1 MKKFYFLL
9 LFIFLTVHSK
19 IFSQNT
25 SDLASVRGFV
35 YEEATGEPA
44 IFCNVYL
51 EGTTYGSSTDVNGYF
66 LISHIPPGNY
76 LLTITY
82 LGYDTIRK
90 KVNLQAGK
98 IFSENFYLKK
108 SAVNLQTIVVNAE
121 RQEAKTQTKTSVVT
135 ITPKTINKIPS
146 IGGQADIAQY
156 MQVVPG
162 VIFTGDQGGR
172 FYVRGGSPIQNQV
185 LLDGMTIYNPL
196 HSIGLYSV
204 FETDL
209 IRNASIYTGGYNAEY
224 GTRISS
230 IMDITYKDGNKKRLS
245 GAVGLTTF
253 GARAMLEGPLSKQK
267 SPKEGAVTFVL
278 STKGSYLAESSKVLY
293 SYANENGL
301 PFNYFDLYGKVTLSA
316 ANGSKVSFF
325 GFNFKDKVKEYESI
339 ADFGWNSWGAG
350 TRFVVIP
357 GKSTVLIEG
366 LFSYSEYR
374 TSIESTALTPRES
387 YIGGFNGNVDFTYF
401 IGKSSLKYG
410 ISLVGNTTDYQYTGL
425 NDITISQ
432 KENSTQLGL
441 YVKYK
446 LTAGKLIIE
455 PGFRLQWYASISE
468 ISPEPRLSVKYNVTD
483 RFRLKFAGGLYS
495 QNFVSAT
502 SDRDVVNLFYGFLT
516 SPENLPENF
525 DGKEVTSKLQKSDH
539 AILGAEFD
547 IGKHVN
553 LNVEGY
559 YKYFPQLTNINRQK
573 IYTEESAPPGASE
586 VLVKDFILEKG
597 NAYGVDAVVK
607 YDYRNFYVWL
617 VYSLGYVHRKYEN
630 EKGEMISYT
639 PHYDRRHNVN
649 FLFSYSM
656 GSKKQ
661 YEFNVR
667 WNLGTGFPFNQVQG
681 FYEYLTMPGGVN
693 TDYVHENGKL
703 GLIYGELY
711 GGRLPVY
718 HRLDLD
724 FKRTFFFSDRT
735 RLSLNF
741 SITNVYNRKN
751 VFYVDLVSNEVVYQL
766 PIMPSFG
773 LNFYF

>member
-1 MKKFYFLL
+1 MKKLYSSLFFLII
-9 LFIFLTVHSK
+9 FITTTFAQST
-19 IFSQNT
+19 
-25 SDLASVRGFV
+25 DLASVRGFV
-35 YEEATGEPA
+35 YEEESGEPA
-44 IFCNVYL
+44 IFCNVFL

-66 LISHIPPGNY
+66 LISHVPPGKY
-76 LLTITY
+76 ILSITY
-82 LGYDTIRK
+82 LGYDTIRQPVTLEK
-90 KVNLQAGK
+90 GK
-98 IFSENFYLKK
+98 IFSSNFYLKK
-108 SAVNLQTIVVNAE
+108 SSVKLETVVVNAE

-156 MQVVPG
+156 LQVVPG

-172 FYVRGGSPIQNQV
+172 FYVRGGSPIQNKV
-185 LLDGMTIYNPL
+185 ILDGMTIYNPI

-230 IMDITYKDGNKKRLS
+230 IMDITYKDGNKKRIS
-245 GAVGLTTF
+245 GAVGATTF
-253 GARAMLEGPLSKQK
+253 GARAMLEGPLKKQN
-267 SPKEGAVTFVL
+267 SPDEGSVTFVM
-278 STKGSYLAESSKVLY
+278 SAKGSYLAETSKALY
-293 SYANENGL
+293 SYANEDGL
-301 PFNYFDLYGKVTLSA
+301 PFNFMDLYGKVTLSA

-325 GFNFKDKVKEYESI
+325 GFNYEDKVKEYESI

-374 TSIESTALTPRES
+374 TNIESDALTPRES

-410 ISLVGNTTDYQYTGL
+410 IGIQGNTTDYSYVGL
-425 NDITISQ
+425 NDIKLTQ

-446 LTAGKLIIE
+446 YTTGKLIIE

-468 ISPEPRLSVKYNVTD
+468 VSPEPRLSIKYNVTD

-495 QNFVSAT
+495 QNFVSAN

-516 SPENLPENF
+516 SPENLPESF
-525 DGKEVTSKLQKSDH
+525 DGKKITSKLQKADH

-547 IGKHVN
+547 VGKHVN
-553 LNVEGY
+553 INVEGY

-573 IYTEESAPPGASE
+573 VYTEEGAPPGTPD
-586 VLVKDFILEKG
+586 VLIKDFIIEKG
-597 NAYGVDAVVK
+597 NAYGVDAVFK

-630 EKGEMISYT
+630 EKGELITYT

-649 FLFSYSM
+649 FIFSYTL

-693 TDYVHENGKL
+693 TDYVHENGQL
-703 GLIYGELY
+703 GLIYGDLY
-711 GGRLPVY
+711 SGRLPVY

-724 FKRTFFFSDRT
+724 FKRSFFFNENT
-735 RLSLNF
+735 KLTVNF
-741 SITNVYNRKN
+741 SVTNVYDRKN
-751 VFYVDLVSNEVVYQL
+751 VFYVDLVANKVVYQL
-766 PIMPSFG
+766 PIMPSLG
-773 LNFYF
+773 VNFYF